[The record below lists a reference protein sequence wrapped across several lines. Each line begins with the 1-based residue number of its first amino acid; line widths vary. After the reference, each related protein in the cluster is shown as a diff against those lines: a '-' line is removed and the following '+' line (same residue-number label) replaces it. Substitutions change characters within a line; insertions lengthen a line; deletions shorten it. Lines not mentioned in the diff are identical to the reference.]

1 MDLIDRSEILPLGQ
15 YEAIRDH
22 FRGRVIEAKRAR
34 RVTVSPHLTAV
45 FENRDTVLLQ
55 IQEMLRTERI
65 TSESGILHEL
75 ETYNELL
82 PDARELSMTLYVEVV
97 DRADRD
103 ALLVTLAGLEDHIR
117 LEVDG
122 DGFAAV
128 GKRPEA
134 VADRTTAVHYLKLPL
149 SAKAAARLAARQARA
164 AIVVDHPRYA
174 ARVELS
180 AATLATL
187 AEDLAE

>member
-1 MDLIDRSEILPLGQ
+1 LGD
-15 YEAIRDH
+15 YEAIRTR
-22 FRGRVIEAKRAR
+22 FRNRVIEAKRVR
-34 RVTVSPHLTAV
+34 RVTVSPHLTVV

-75 ETYNELL
+75 ETYNELI
-82 PDARELSMTLYVEVV
+82 PAACELSMTLYVEII

-103 ALLVTLAGLEDHIR
+103 HLLVTLVGLEDHLQ

-122 DGFAAV
+122 VSFAAV

-134 VADRTTAVHYLKLPL
+134 IVERTTAVHYLKFPL
-149 SAKAAARLAARQARA
+149 SMKAAVSLRTRQARA
-164 AIVVDHPRYA
+164 AIVVSHPRYA

-180 AATLATL
+180 TATLATL